1 MLGEGVE
8 IDSLAT
14 HTLLRSLTLSGEWA
28 VALFV
33 FERAL
38 EVAPEVCTST
48 VFAAALEACAA
59 GAQRERALALLQQ
72 MSARGVYASAACY
85 HGVCAACAA
94 DGDAQAALGALQ
106 DMLRQ
111 DMAPQPRTW
120 RVVHDACRA
129 AGRDD
134 DADQLS
140 EYAERLG
147 VPLLAAESEPA

>member
-1 MLGEGVE
+1 MWFRCG
-8 IDSLAT
+8 
-14 HTLLRSLTLSGEWA
+14 R
-28 VALFV
+28 
-33 FERAL
+33 
-38 EVAPEVCTST
+38 
-48 VFAAALEACAA
+48 
-59 GAQRERALALLQQ
+59 
-72 MSARGVYASAACY
+72 
-85 HGVCAACAA
+85 A

-147 VPLLAAESEPA
+147 VPVVPIYTFGENQLFTVHQPLRVRLPGTRTLGAKGVGGALPWPAAR